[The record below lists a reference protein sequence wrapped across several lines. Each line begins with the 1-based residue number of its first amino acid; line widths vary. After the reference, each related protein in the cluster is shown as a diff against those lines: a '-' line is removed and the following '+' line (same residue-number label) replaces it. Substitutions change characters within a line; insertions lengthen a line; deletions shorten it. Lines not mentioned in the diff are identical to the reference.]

1 MEKLEKLIETM
12 SNASLNFR
20 FMHWT
25 SIGINFKYIHE
36 DASKM
41 YELMS
46 SDIDLLMEAYM
57 SMCSEQTD
65 FSFVNQYLS
74 CDKLSYNTS
83 SYISTKT
90 EILEEIMSNIKDI
103 LSSCHDDNIC
113 LKLLMED
120 LYCKYEKELKYF
132 TKRILMK

>member
-20 FMHWT
+20 YMHWT

-36 DASKM
+36 DAEKM

-57 SMCSEQTD
+57 CMCSEQTD

-90 EILEEIMSNIKDI
+90 EILEEIMSNIFDI
-103 LSSCHDDNIC
+103 LSDSDNDDTS

>member
-20 FMHWT
+20 YMHWT
-25 SIGINFKYIHE
+25 SIGVNFKYIHE
-36 DASKM
+36 DAEKM

-57 SMCSEQTD
+57 CMYSEQTD

-90 EILEEIMSNIKDI
+90 EILEEIMSNIFYI
-103 LSSCHDDNIC
+103 VN
-113 LKLLMED
+113 
-120 LYCKYEKELKYF
+120 
-132 TKRILMK
+132 MKKN

>member
-1 MEKLEKLIETM
+1 MEKLIETI

-20 FMHWT
+20 YMHWT

-36 DASKM
+36 DAEKM

-90 EILEEIMSNIKDI
+90 EILEEIMSNIFDI
-103 LSSCHDDNIC
+103 LSDSDNDDTS

>member
-1 MEKLEKLIETM
+1 MEKLEKLIENI

-20 FMHWT
+20 YMHWT

-41 YELMS
+41 YESMS
-46 SDIDLLMEAYM
+46 SDIDLLMELYM

-90 EILEEIMSNIKDI
+90 EILEEIVSNIKDVLI
-103 LSSCHDDNIC
+103 DNDNIC

>member
-1 MEKLEKLIETM
+1 MEKLEKLIENI

-20 FMHWT
+20 YMHWT

-36 DASKM
+36 DAEKM

-90 EILEEIMSNIKDI
+90 EILEEIVSNIKDVLI
-103 LSSCHDDNIC
+103 DNDNIC